1 MEEEQKPRLLVK
13 GGPND
18 DQTIVLKGPETTMG
32 RQSGNDVVV
41 PEAGVSRSHAQIV
54 ENNMAYYLRDLSST
68 NGTFLNSKKISD
80 EDHELKDGDKIRLGA
95 SKVDLV
101 FRLPAASTLQIT
113 LVEPL
118 GEETGSQT
126 LVGIPVGDSA
136 AGAAATADPGART
149 EMPPAEADEGELYE
163 GTVRLNV
170 FQEGAVG
177 MVVNFVQQLREKPE
191 FRLLRMANNREG
203 GVDVWLALRQPI
215 PLRQMLTEVKG
226 VSEVSRT
233 GGRDLSPGSE
243 DAPLTVVLKSAD
255 EGTASS
261 SRCVSCKK
269 PIDPAAKVCPS
280 CGASQA

>member
-18 DQTIVLKGPETTMG
+18 NQTIVLKGPETTMG
-32 RQSGNDVVV
+32 RQSGNEVVV
-41 PEAGVSRSHAQIV
+41 PEAGVSRRHAQIV
-54 ENNMAYYLRDLSST
+54 ENNMAYYLRDLGST
-68 NGTFLNSKKISD
+68 NGTFLNSKKIPD
-80 EDHELKDGDKIRLGA
+80 GDQVLKDGDKIRLGA

-118 GEETGSQT
+118 GEETGGQT

-136 AGAAATADPGART
+136 AGAMADPGART
-149 EMPPAEADEGELYE
+149 EMQPTEADEGELYE

-226 VSEVSRT
+226 VSEVSHTRA
-233 GGRDLSPGSE
+233 RDLSPGSE

-255 EGTASS
+255 EGTESS
-261 SRCVSCKK
+261 SRCVSCKT